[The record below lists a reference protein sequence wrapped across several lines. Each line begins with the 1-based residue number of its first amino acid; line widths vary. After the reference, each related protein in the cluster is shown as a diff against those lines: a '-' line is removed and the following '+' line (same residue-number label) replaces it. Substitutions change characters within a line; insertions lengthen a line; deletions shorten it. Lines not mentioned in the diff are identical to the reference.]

1 MNDTCSA
8 VVLVEGESDRQAVAA
23 IAAAL
28 GRDLGADGVVVVA
41 MGGATNV
48 ERCADQYRREAPDRE
63 LVGLCDVGELR
74 FFQRVLDRNAIF
86 VCESD
91 LEDEL
96 IRAFGHE
103 EMIRFIEEQGE
114 LKAFRSFQK
123 QPAQRDRSLDEHL
136 HRFFGT
142 QGGRKVRYAREIAA
156 LLAPDRIPAPLSLL
170 LAHL

>member
-1 MNDTCSA
+1 MTPTA

-23 IAAAL
+23 IATAL
-28 GRDLGADGVVVVA
+28 GRDLVEEGVVIVA

-48 ERCADQYRREAPDRE
+48 ERYADKYRRVAPDLE
-63 LVGLCDVGELR
+63 LVGLCDAGELR
-74 FFQRVLDRNAIF
+74 FFERVLDREAIF
-86 VCESD
+86 VCQAD
-91 LEDEL
+91 LEEEL
-96 IRAFGHE
+96 IRALGHVD
-103 EMIRFIEEQGE
+103 MFRFIEEQGE

-123 QPAQRDRSLDEHL
+123 QPAQRDRSHDEHL

-142 QGGRKVRYAREIAA
+142 QGGRKVRYGREIGA